1 MLGKNWRLLNGR
13 GLKRSLSLLSY
24 SCDYS
29 DYIIFNCNIMKG
41 NIMTIDKSKL
51 QICCICDK
59 TIEPKYLGKD
69 SEDKHVYWYEG
80 NNAEPIHNGR
90 CCDPCNSIVVA
101 DRIASI
107 KIDIHSWERK

>member
-29 DYIIFNCNIMKG
+29 DYTIFNCNIMKG

-69 SEDKHVYWYEG
+69 SEDKHVYWYDG
-80 NNAEPIHNGR
+80 NNALPIHDGR
-90 CCDPCNSIVVA
+90 CCDPCNQIVVA

-107 KIDIHSWERK
+107 QISQWERKR

>member
-69 SEDKHVYWYEG
+69 SEDKHVYWYDG
-80 NNAEPIHNGR
+80 NNALPIHDGR
-90 CCDPCNSIVVA
+90 CCDPCNQIVVA
-101 DRIASI
+101 DRIASFQI
-107 KIDIHSWERK
+107 SQWERKR

>member
-69 SEDKHVYWYEG
+69 SEDKHVYWYDG
-80 NNAEPIHNGR
+80 NNALPIHDGR
-90 CCDPCNSIVVA
+90 CCDPCNQIVVA

-107 KIDIHSWERK
+107 QISQWERKQ

>member
-69 SEDKHVYWYEG
+69 SEDKHVYWYDG
-80 NNAEPIHNGR
+80 NIALPIHDGW
-90 CCDPCNSIVVA
+90 CCDPCNQIVVA

-107 KIDIHSWERK
+107 QISQWERKR

>member
-51 QICCICDK
+51 QICCICNN
-59 TIEPKYLGKD
+59 TIEPKYLGL
-69 SEDKHVYWYEG
+69 DKENNRVYWYDG

-107 KIDIHSWERK
+107 QIHNWENKQ

>member
-13 GLKRSLSLLSY
+13 GLERSLSLLSY

-29 DYIIFNCNIMKG
+29 DYTIFNCNIMKG

-69 SEDKHVYWYEG
+69 SEDKHVYWYDG
-80 NNAEPIHNGR
+80 NNALPIHDGR
-90 CCDPCNSIVVA
+90 CCDPCNQIVVA

-107 KIDIHSWERK
+107 QISQWERKR

>member
-1 MLGKNWRLLNGR
+1 MVK
-13 GLKRSLSLLSY
+13 
-24 SCDYS
+24 
-29 DYIIFNCNIMKG
+29 KG

-51 QICCICDK
+51 QICCICNK

-69 SEDKHVYWYEG
+69 REDNHVYWYEG

-107 KIDIHSWERK
+107 QISQWERKQ